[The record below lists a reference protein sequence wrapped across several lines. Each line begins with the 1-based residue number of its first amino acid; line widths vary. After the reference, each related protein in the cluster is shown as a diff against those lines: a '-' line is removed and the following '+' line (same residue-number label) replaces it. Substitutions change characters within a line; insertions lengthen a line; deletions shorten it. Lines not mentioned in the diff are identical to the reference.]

1 MFVDDEGDEVD
12 EAGRV
17 LIHLDPDL
25 ALNGRQEKL
34 RCLEL
39 LLKGINIIG
48 GFDGNESNPE
58 E

>member
-1 MFVDDEGDEVD
+1 MFDDEEIEDVD

-25 ALNGRQEKL
+25 ALDGAHAKL

-48 GFDGNESNPE
+48 GFDGDESNPD
-58 E
+58 